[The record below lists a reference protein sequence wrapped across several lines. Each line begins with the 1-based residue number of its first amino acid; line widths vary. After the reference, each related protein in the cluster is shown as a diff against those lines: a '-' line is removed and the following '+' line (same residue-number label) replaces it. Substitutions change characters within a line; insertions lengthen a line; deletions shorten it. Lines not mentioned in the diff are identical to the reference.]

1 MNIPN
6 LNIKRVVIIGAGF
19 AGLNLAKKLNNKGL
33 QVVLIDKNNYHTFQ
47 PLLYQVATAGL
58 EADSIAHAV
67 RTLFKKGKNFH
78 FRIAEIKEIDSQNKQ
93 IKSDI
98 GNLKYD
104 LLVIATGS
112 NTNYYGNKNIEK
124 YAVPMK
130 SIPEALDLRHLVLQN
145 LEAALLTNDLEE
157 RQRLMNFV
165 IVGGGPTGV
174 ELAGAFSELKNHV
187 LPNDYPDLDI
197 NRMNVHLIQAAD
209 KLLPGFS
216 EKASKTAEEY
226 LRKMDVNIW
235 LNTQVKDYD
244 GETVETNQNNF
255 KTSTLIW
262 AAGVKG
268 NIVKGLPEDSINR
281 GRYRVDE
288 FNRIKGVD
296 SIFAIGDIAEMES
309 NEWPKGHPMV
319 AQPAIQQGRLLGEN
333 ILKWRNGEEM
343 KPFKYKDKGSMATI
357 GRNKA
362 VADIG
367 KFKFTGFFAW
377 IIWMFVHLISLVGFR
392 NKVVAL
398 VNWVIQYF
406 QYNKGVRLIIR
417 PYKNKRAEQESEGE
431 VIADQILKDK
441 EKNYNIKS

>member
-1 MNIPN
+1 MNIPD
-6 LNIKRVVIIGAGF
+6 LSIKRVVIIGAGF
-19 AGLNLAKKLNNKGL
+19 AGLNLAKKLNKQNL

-58 EADSIAHAV
+58 EADSIAHAI
-67 RTLFKKGKNFH
+67 RTLFKKEKNFH
-78 FRIAEIKEIDSQNKQ
+78 FRIAEIHKIDTENKQ

-98 GNLKYD
+98 GDLNYD

-112 NTNYYGNKNIEK
+112 DTNYYGNKNIEK

-145 LEAALLTNDLEE
+145 LEAALLTNDLNE
-157 RQRLMNFV
+157 RERLMNFV

-197 NRMNVHLIQAAD
+197 RRMNVHLVQAAD
-209 KLLPGFS
+209 RLLPGFS
-216 EKASKTAEEY
+216 NKASKTAENY
-226 LRKMDVNIW
+226 LRKMDVHIW

-244 GETVETNQNNF
+244 GTIVTTNHNEL
-255 KTSTLIW
+255 KATTLIW

-268 NIVKGLPEDSINR
+268 NIIEGLPEETINR
-281 GRYRVDE
+281 GRYKVDE
-288 FNRIKGVD
+288 FNKVKGLD
-296 SIFAIGDIAEMES
+296 SIYAIGDIAEMETQD
-309 NEWPKGHPMV
+309 WPKGHPMV

-333 ILKWRNGEEM
+333 ITRWSKGKEM
-343 KPFKYKDKGSMATI
+343 KPFKYKNKGSMATI

-377 IIWMFVHLISLVGFR
+377 VVWMFVHLVSLVGFR

-417 PYKNKRAEQESEGE
+417 PYRRRAKKSEGE
-431 VIADQILKDK
+431 QLSEVLKEETLRNNK
-441 EKNYNIKS
+441 FKS

>member
-6 LNIKRVVIIGAGF
+6 LDIKRVVIIGAGF

-78 FRIAEIKEIDSQNKQ
+78 FRIAEIKEIDTQNKQ
-93 IKSDI
+93 IKSNI
-98 GNLKYD
+98 GDLKYD

-124 YAVPMK
+124 FAVPMK

-145 LEAALLTNDLEE
+145 LEAALLTNDFEE

-197 NRMNVHLIQAAD
+197 KRMNVHLIQAAD

-235 LNTQVKDYD
+235 LNTQVKDYN
-244 GETVETNQNNF
+244 GEVVTTNQNEF
-255 KTSTLIW
+255 KTTTLIW

-268 NIVKGLPEDSINR
+268 NIVSGLPEDSINR
-281 GRYRVDE
+281 GRYKVDE
-288 FNRIKGVD
+288 FNRIKGAD
-296 SIFAIGDIAEMES
+296 SIFAIGDIAEMETP
-309 NEWPKGHPMV
+309 EWPKGHPMV
-319 AQPAIQQGRLLGEN
+319 AQPAIQQGKLLGEN
-333 ILKWRNGEEM
+333 ILKWKNGEEM
-343 KPFKYKDKGSMATI
+343 KPFKYKNKGSMATI

-377 IIWMFVHLISLVGFR
+377 VIWMFVHLISLVGFR

-417 PYKNKRAEQESEGE
+417 PYKRAEKESEGQVLSDDVLE
-431 VIADQILKDK
+431 SK
-441 EKNYNIKS
+441 EKKYNIKS